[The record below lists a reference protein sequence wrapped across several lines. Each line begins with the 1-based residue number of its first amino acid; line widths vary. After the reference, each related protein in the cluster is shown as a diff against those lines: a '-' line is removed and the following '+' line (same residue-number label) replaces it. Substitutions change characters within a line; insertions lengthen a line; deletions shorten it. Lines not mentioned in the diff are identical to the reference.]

1 MILIALVTMLA
12 LAEGPPELAIDLQQS
27 MRVSGPTEW
36 EGHLGSWIINGA
48 FINGAVT
55 PDGQRVFATTN
66 GVEYYFYGRDGVSF
80 RGEKVHVFLDLRQA
94 TMRAYTT
101 SQSKTYRVPGKQA
114 TSTGSEESSYESTYF
129 APIPLAALSDSK
141 LLVGLKIESNT
152 SGNFAGVSLIDFK
165 ARGPSPN
172 QDASFPTDLKGT
184 YKVVHLTVREDGVLL
199 LVGHGLG
206 DGSKRVRF
214 EAHLFAD
221 GKLKRLSKGEA
232 GPYAKVCDK
241 TVTYSGSLYLSDVDP
256 VAGALIRTG
265 EGLRFVDIGS
275 GRTWNAP
282 RKAPLSAIRFLGGR
296 VYANSYPE
304 GSNPRDKHL
313 YRLDGDVAAGMGKWT
328 DLGPY
333 SLVGTTPDEK
343 AWALQSSKTKD
354 LWIVVPK

>member
-1 MILIALVTMLA
+1 MILSTLKVLLALV
-12 LAEGPPELAIDLQQS
+12 EGPPELAIDLQQS
-27 MRVSGPTEW
+27 VRVSGFTAYY
-36 EGHLGSWIINGA
+36 A

-55 PDGQRVFATTN
+55 PDGQGVFATTN
-66 GVEYYFYGRDGVSF
+66 NIEYCLFAPDKVSF
-80 RGEKVHVFLDLRQA
+80 RGEQVHTWLDRGRRTLMA
-94 TMRAYTT
+94 NTM
-101 SQSKTYRVPGKQA
+101 SQSAHLGDGAR
-114 TSTGSEESSYESTYF
+114 STRASIEPRENVEAILS
-129 APIPLAALSDSK
+129 PLAALSDSK
-141 LLVGLKIESNT
+141 VLFALSHERT
-152 SGNFAGVSLIDFK
+152 SGNFAGVSLVDFK

-282 RKAPLSAIRFLGGR
+282 RKAPLSAIRFLSGR

-313 YRLDGDVAAGMGKWT
+313 YRLDGDVAAGKGKWT

-343 AWALQSSKTKD
+343 SWALQSSKTKD